1 MIDAMLQF
9 FFTGGWV
16 MYPLLAM
23 SVLAITLIFE
33 RTVYWFASPRRSGID
48 RLRHYAGLLT
58 NNNRTKA
65 IADSRNDQSVE
76 GTLIREALA
85 ASDRPTEPLAFSVIE
100 SIRPS
105 IDRFST
111 VLATIIAAAPLLGIL
126 GTVTG
131 IIQSFDLLGETT
143 TVTDPAAVAG
153 GIAQALYTTAFGLAV
168 ALVAL
173 FPHVYFRSKSE
184 KALSRLET
192 LASVIGSSPRSG
204 AA

>member
-23 SVLAITLIFE
+23 SILALTLIFE
-33 RTVYWFASPRRSGID
+33 RAVFWFSSPRRSGIA
-48 RLRHYAGLLT
+48 RLNHYAGLLV
-58 NNNRTKA
+58 NNSRSKA
-65 IADSRNDQSVE
+65 ISDSRNDRSIE
-76 GTLIREALA
+76 GILVRQTLA

-131 IIQSFDLLGETT
+131 IIQSFDLLGEST

-153 GIAQALYTTAFGLAV
+153 GIAQALYTTAFGLSV
-168 ALVAL
+168 ALVTL
-173 FPHVYFRSKSE
+173 FPYAYFRAKAE

-192 LASVIGSSPRSG
+192 LASVLGEPIS
-204 AA
+204 